1 MIIPSNDIPSN
12 HGLRIHLRHV
22 RAVDPAAGPLCTPS
36 IRAWCRRHDIDLR
49 VLCAEGIAIDDH
61 PQLHDDPFVARAIVA
76 ARAEA
81 DRAEAAETQEA
92 GDAP

>member
-1 MIIPSNDIPSN
+1 MSNGMQSH

-36 IRAWCRRHDIDLR
+36 IRLWCRRHGIDLR
-49 VLCAEGIAIDDH
+49 ALCAEGIVIDDH
-61 PQLHDDPFVARAIVA
+61 PQLHDDPFVARAIAA

-81 DRAEAAETQEA
+81 AEIREA